1 MNASTGGYGTVAR
14 ALHWLM
20 AALLILQ
27 WFAGEE
33 DQAFGG
39 MAFHFSLG
47 LTLMLLTLVR
57 LGWRV
62 THRPPPLPLA
72 SAAWE
77 RRVARGMH
85 LAWYL
90 VMLALPLSGV
100 LYRQF
105 RGKATSWFG
114 LFDLPAYLAP
124 DKRWAHQFE
133 EIHETLAIV
142 FLVLLTLHVVAALKH
157 HFVDRDAVLR
167 GMLTGKA

>member
-1 MNASTGGYGTVAR
+1 MNTSAVGYGTISR

-20 AALLILQ
+20 ATLLIVQ

-33 DQAFGG
+33 EKFFGG
-39 MAFHFSLG
+39 MSFHFSLG
-47 LTLMLLTLVR
+47 LTLMLLVLLR

-62 THRPPPLPLA
+62 THPAPPLP
-72 SAAWE
+72 AAAAPWE
-77 RRVARGMH
+77 RLLARGMH

-90 VMLALPLSGV
+90 LMLALPLSGI

-114 LFDLPAYLAP
+114 LFDLPAFFAP
-124 DKRWAHQFE
+124 DKGWAHQFE

-142 FLVLLTLHVVAALKH
+142 FLLLLTLHVVAALKH
-157 HFVDRDAVLR
+157 HFVDHDDVLR